1 MLDAAI
7 GTIIVLIYDV
17 FGKSNQDTGGATAIF
32 YLVILLILSICF
44 YFNNDKIGFN
54 LGVSGFTIISIMWMG
69 GFETPSERLGLTFMI
84 LLFISLIFFWIGF
97 KPTCFTRLMLLTLGF
112 FPLYVSP
119 AHAVNGELFLW
130 VS

>member
-1 MLDAAI
+1 M
-7 GTIIVLIYDV
+7 LIYDV

-69 GFETPSERLGLTFMI
+69 GFETLVRGGFN
-84 LLFISLIFFWIGF
+84 FWYYFYISHFFWIGLN
-97 KPTCFTRLMLLTLGF
+97 RVLL
-112 FPLYVSP
+112 PV
-119 AHAVNGELFLW
+119 
-130 VS
+130 